1 MKCWQTA
8 RRAGW
13 GENEPLDVGLGTT
26 LKAERRTLKPKA
38 RRLSAP
44 FARAWGRWL
53 AFVLLLT
60 GSVRAQEAVR
70 LSLASAEAAEARRR
84 AAATLGYYNLK
95 LGPTAWRLGASL
107 GTEWSDNIRL
117 EGQNPKSDFLFRPE
131 MTARMLWP
139 ISDKNSINLS
149 LGAGYTAYAS
159 YSEYNRFYVRP
170 GSELSFDFY
179 VGDFWINVH
188 DRFSILEDSYLDPTV
203 VGSAD
208 YSRLENAAGVTALWD
223 LNKIL
228 LRAGY
233 DHLNY
238 LSLRDDT
245 GSQPDGRSDMTSLS
259 AGYAPAAG
267 LLFGVE
273 VGGGLIH
280 YEAGPRQGFED
291 ASQWNAGVFTDTQI
305 SEYIRL
311 RGSVGY
317 VVFSPEPLPAAPDL
331 DEFSGLYCQL
341 ALIHRLNEY
350 VTYTLSGGRNVSFT
364 FYGGTIDLYQ
374 ARLAANWRLLH
385 KISLNTSLDY
395 EHGEYLTFGSEKFD
409 RVGPAFTLGR
419 GITEKLSASLGYRLY
434 WRNSNVPNR
443 DYTVNVVSLRL
454 VYAF

>member
-1 MKCWQTA
+1 M
-8 RRAGW
+8 
-13 GENEPLDVGLGTT
+13 
-26 LKAERRTLKPKA
+26 
-38 RRLSAP
+38 
-44 FARAWGRWL
+44 
-53 AFVLLLT
+53 
-60 GSVRAQEAVR
+60 
-70 LSLASAEAAEARRR
+70 SLASAEAAEARRR

-95 LGPTAWRLGASL
+95 LGPTAWRFGASL

-117 EGQNPKSDFLFRPE
+117 EDQNPKSDFLFRPE

-188 DRFSILEDSYLDPTV
+188 DRFSILEDNYLDPTV

-208 YSRLENAAGVTALWD
+208 YSRLENAAGLTALWD

-238 LSLRDDT
+238 SSLSDDT
-245 GSQPDGRSDMTSLS
+245 GGQPDGHSDVVSLS

-267 LLFGVE
+267 LLFGVDL
-273 VGGGLIH
+273 GGGLIH
-280 YEAGPRQGFED
+280 YEAGRYQGFED
-291 ASQWNAGVFTDTQI
+291 ASQWNVGLFADAQI
-305 SEYIRL
+305 SQYIRM

-317 VVFSPEPLPAAPDL
+317 VVFSPEPVPAAPDL
-331 DEFSGLYCQL
+331 DEFSGIYSQM

-364 FYGGTIDLYQ
+364 FYGGTIDLYY
-374 ARLAANWRLLH
+374 ARLAANWHLFH

-395 EHGEYLTFGSEKFD
+395 EHGEYLTYRSEKFD
-409 RVGPAFTLGR
+409 RVGPAITFGR
-419 GITEKLSASLGYRLY
+419 SLTEKLSASLGYRFY
-434 WRNSNVPNR
+434 WRDSNFPNR

-454 VYAF
+454 AYAF